1 MSFFFLYGLGLHVE
15 DTDYLG
21 EFYNLDEGDYSSH
34 IKIKLSFLREIK
46 ALQHS
51 SIRLFG
57 LSFLKEIYTF

>member
-1 MSFFFLYGLGLHVE
+1 LHVE

-46 ALQHS
+46 ALQYS

-57 LSFLKEIYTF
+57 LSFLKEIYTL

>member
-1 MSFFFLYGLGLHVE
+1 MSFLYGLGLHVE

-21 EFYNLDEGDYSSH
+21 EFYNLVEGDYSSH

-51 SIRLFG
+51 SSELLVYHF
-57 LSFLKEIYTF
+57 

>member
-1 MSFFFLYGLGLHVE
+1 MSFLYVRGLHVE

-21 EFYNLDEGDYSSH
+21 EFYNLVEGDYSSH

-51 SIRLFG
+51 SSELLVYHF
-57 LSFLKEIYTF
+57 

>member
-1 MSFFFLYGLGLHVE
+1 MSFLYVRGLHVE
-15 DTDYLG
+15 DTDDLS
-21 EFYNLDEGDYSSH
+21 EFYNVVEGDYSSH

-46 ALQHS
+46 ALQYS

>member
-51 SIRLFG
+51 SSELWVYHF
-57 LSFLKEIYTF
+57 

>member
-1 MSFFFLYGLGLHVE
+1 MSFLCVCGLHVE
-15 DTDYLG
+15 DTDCLG
-21 EFYNLDEGDYSSH
+21 EFYNVVEGDYSSH

-46 ALQHS
+46 ALQYS